1 MQTTYEYYRLR
12 YGGRFNPYNRGVFL
26 NIKEI
31 LFSQIPPKNDF
42 RAQVIVRS
50 STFTP
55 LYSRRHEL
63 GPGMAK
69 MVDTEMGLKR
79 RPVDGKD
86 LEEIQCQFRGDHR
99 RSGEVSTIDID
110 RIKTEENHVIGVE

>member
-1 MQTTYEYYRLR
+1 MQTAYEYYQSR
-12 YGGRFNPYNRGVFL
+12 YGGKFNPYNRGVFL

-31 LFSQIPPKNDF
+31 FFSQIPPKNDF

-50 STFTP
+50 STYTP
-55 LYSRRHEL
+55 LYSTRHEL

-79 RPVDGKD
+79 SVDGKD
-86 LEEIQCQFRGDHR
+86 LEEIQCQLRDDR
-99 RSGEVSTIDID
+99 RCSGEVLTIDMEALAA
-110 RIKTEENHVIGVE
+110 REWQMSYR